1 MIKDCLSDGVTL
13 FHGDALSI
21 LSGMTDDCVD
31 AVLTDPPYSSGGVT
45 LGARQADP
53 AQKYQQS
60 GTKRR
65 YPPML
70 GDSKDQR
77 SWVMWCTL
85 WLSECWRIARE
96 GAPLMA
102 FTDWRQ
108 LPALTDAVQA
118 AGWAWRGIVAWDK
131 QNARPQIGKFR
142 QQCEYVVFATKARF
156 VPHTRTCLPGVYSY
170 PVISAQKVHL
180 TSKPVALIENLLA
193 VTAPQETLL
202 DPFMG
207 GGSVGEACIR
217 TGRSYMGMELSREYY
232 DISRDRLTAAL
243 AALLLL
249 SGCGEGAGAE
259 DTGKDGK
266 VGNTSRTTLRTT
278 AMTSPATSMK

>member
-1 MIKDCLSDGVTL
+1 MIKDCLNDGVTL
-13 FHGDALSI
+13 YHGDALGI
-21 LSGMTDDCVD
+21 LVTLPGAAMD

-70 GDSKDQR
+70 SDAKDQR
-77 SWVMWCTL
+77 SWTMWCML
-85 WLSECWRIARE
+85 WLA
-96 GAPLMA
+96 
-102 FTDWRQ
+102 
-108 LPALTDAVQA
+108 
-118 AGWAWRGIVAWDK
+118 
-131 QNARPQIGKFR
+131 
-142 QQCEYVVFATKARF
+142 
-156 VPHTRTCLPGVYSY
+156 GVYSY

-180 TSKPVALIENLLA
+180 TSKPVALIENLLD
-193 VTAPQETLL
+193 VTAPQETVL

-217 TGRSYMGMELSREYY
+217 TGRSYVGMELSREYY

-243 AALLLL
+243 
-249 SGCGEGAGAE
+249 
-259 DTGKDGK
+259 
-266 VGNTSRTTLRTT
+266 TTKKESKEVVQKQGMYPR
-278 AMTSPATSMK
+278 

>member
-1 MIKDCLSDGVTL
+1 MAKNCLSDGVTL
-13 FHGDALSI
+13 FHGDALRL
-21 LSGMTDDCVD
+21 LSTLSDASVD

-60 GTKRR
+60 GTKRH

-70 GDSKDQR
+70 GDAKDQR
-77 SWVMWCTL
+77 SWTMWCTL
-85 WLSECWRIARE
+85 WLAECWRIARE
-96 GAPLMA
+96 GAPLMV

-142 QQCEYVVFATKARF
+142 QQCEYVVFATKGRF
-156 VPHTRTCLPGVYSY
+156 VAHTRTCLPGVYSC
-170 PVISAQKVHL
+170 PVSSAQKVHL
-180 TSKPVALIENLLA
+180 TSKPVALIEDLLA
-193 VTAPQETLL
+193 VTAPQETVL

-217 TGRSYMGMELSREYY
+217 TGRKYIGMELSWEYY
-232 DISRDRLTAAL
+232 DISRNRLTAAL
-243 AALLLL
+243 D
-249 SGCGEGAGAE
+249 EP
-259 DTGKDGK
+259 DGQ
-266 VGNTSRTTLRTT
+266 
-278 AMTSPATSMK
+278 